1 MSYHFSSSLYRIT
14 KTVRIQLCHSWVS
27 KKSLSYLLA
36 VFLENHWNWPVCVL
50 LKGGGAAIVHQ
61 TRLLSHVGGEGRVRV
76 PTSDPHT
83 INACW
88 FLFLLF
94 AYLLVAEA
102 ASFDKKELCR
112 SDTEVIVPIFSIYLT
127 FCFYSFDLHFGECWS
142 APYWNFISDNQ
153 GFGSALI

>member
-1 MSYHFSSSLYRIT
+1 MHPGPPLIACGRG
-14 KTVRIQLCHSWVS
+14 VR
-27 KKSLSYLLA
+27 
-36 VFLENHWNWPVCVL
+36 
-50 LKGGGAAIVHQ
+50 GG
-61 TRLLSHVGGEGRVRV
+61 LRV

-112 SDTEVIVPIFSIYLT
+112 SDTGSKCHRIL
-127 FCFYSFDLHFGECWS
+127 
-142 APYWNFISDNQ
+142 NFIKKKRIKFVKCIARYELNIWA
-153 GFGSALI
+153 F

>member
-1 MSYHFSSSLYRIT
+1 M
-14 KTVRIQLCHSWVS
+14 W
-27 KKSLSYLLA
+27 
-36 VFLENHWNWPVCVL
+36 E
-50 LKGGGAAIVHQ
+50 
-61 TRLLSHVGGEGRVRV
+61 GGEGGLRV

-112 SDTEVIVPIFSIYLT
+112 SDTTTKLSIRGYT
-127 FCFYSFDLHFGECWS
+127 
-142 APYWNFISDNQ
+142 Q
-153 GFGSALI
+153 Q